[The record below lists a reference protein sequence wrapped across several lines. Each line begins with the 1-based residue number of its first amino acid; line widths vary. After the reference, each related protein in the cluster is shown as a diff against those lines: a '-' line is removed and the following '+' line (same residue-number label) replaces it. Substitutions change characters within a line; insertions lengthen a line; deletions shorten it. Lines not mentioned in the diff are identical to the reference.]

1 MRVLSFDVGVKNLAA
16 CCLEV
21 DASGQFQI
29 LDWDVYNV
37 VQEGTNVNK
46 TSLEILAP
54 QFYDFCHSKLE
65 AWLGCEPGQ
74 SCARVFIETQP
85 MGGRGGARNLK
96 TKVMSHM
103 LQCQIRSYRPDV
115 PVSFVHPSLKL
126 KDMPRL
132 EPKSSYRANKL
143 YAIQKTEEYLNGT
156 DNISGPEI
164 TQKFAKAKAKKRDDL
179 ADSFLQGLIAA
190 LMYERGQIV
199 EPTEPKETKVKKPAA
214 KKRKVAVSE
223 NVDEKKAEESKPAE
237 SKAVSKPKK
246 SAETV
251 TKNKDAASEEPA
263 KKRAKKNG
271 TQEPA
276 KKLEEPAKDE
286 PAKDAKSVEPAK
298 KRSVKKSKVST
309 VDLSEPVC
317 A

>member
-1 MRVLSFDVGVKNLAA
+1 MRVLSFDVGLKNLAA

-37 VQEGTNVNK
+37 VEDGTNVNK

-65 AWLGCEPGQ
+65 AWLGAEPGH
-74 SCARVFIETQP
+74 SATRVFIENQP

-103 LQCQIRSYRPDV
+103 LQCQLRSYRPDV

-132 EPKSSYRANKL
+132 EPKTSYRANKL
-143 YAIQKTEEYLNGT
+143 YAIQKTEEYLNGS
-156 DNISGPEI
+156 DNISSQDI
-164 TQKFAKAKAKKRDDL
+164 TQKFAKAKSKKRDDL

-199 EPTEPKETKVKKPAA
+199 EPTQGEPEKKKRKTAASGEPAP
-214 KKRKVAVSE
+214 KKRKVAAKAVASE
-223 NVDEKKAEESKPAE
+223 SVVDETKAAE
-237 SKAVSKPKK
+237 AEPKK
-246 SAETV
+246 RKASEPAAPVEEAAPKKRKTSAKKQKASED
-251 TKNKDAASEEPA
+251 KASEETLKAEKQKGSEP
-263 KKRAKKNG
+263 KKRKVAAKA
-271 TQEPA
+271 E
-276 KKLEEPAKDE
+276 
-286 PAKDAKSVEPAK
+286 
-298 KRSVKKSKVST
+298 
-309 VDLSEPVC
+309 
-317 A
+317 